1 MINEGDK
8 LRVYDHNDWYDE
20 GTVVLVSATEVDVDF
35 DDWVQRY
42 PVKGIRETWIMY
54 QRVLVPL
61 VPGSI
66 VTDYRI
72 KSSTSF

>member
-8 LRVYDHNDWYDE
+8 LRIYDHNDWFDE
-20 GTVVLVSATEVDVDF
+20 GMVISVSSVSVDVDF
-35 DDWVQRY
+35 DDWVQRF
-42 PVKGIRETWIMY
+42 PITGIRETWVHY

-66 VTDYRI
+66 VVDYRV
-72 KSSTSF
+72 KTTTSS